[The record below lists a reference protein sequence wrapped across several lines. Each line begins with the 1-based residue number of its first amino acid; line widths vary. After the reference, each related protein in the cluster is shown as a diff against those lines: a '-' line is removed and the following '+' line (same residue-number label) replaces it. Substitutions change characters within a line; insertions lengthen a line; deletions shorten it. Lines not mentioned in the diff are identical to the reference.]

1 MSVGGHKNGLAKIVS
16 NKGKEKYQ
24 PKFIIPDDFFFNSLL
39 LIFDVI
45 LIF

>member
-1 MSVGGHKNGLAKIVS
+1 MSVGGHKNGLAKFVS

-24 PKFIIPDDFFFNSLL
+24 PMFIIPDDFFLNYL